1 VRQVIDVVSGSLAD
15 FDAVMRLMDEAV
27 AWLAAAG
34 RPGQWGT
41 EPLSGQQ
48 KSVDHMR
55 KEVGDND
62 LWLARIDGEIVGAM
76 LLGDHPTY
84 YVEPVAEPE
93 IYLHLL
99 VASRRHIG
107 AGIGRRLVDKA
118 IALAREEGI
127 GLIRVDCYAG
137 DDRKLV
143 AAYERLG
150 FTPTTPFQVENWPGQ
165 LLELRLTDTMPD

>member
-1 VRQVIDVVSGSLAD
+1 MIDVVSGSLAD

-41 EPLSGQQ
+41 EPLSGRQ

-55 KEVGDND
+55 KEVADND
-62 LWLARIDGEIVGAM
+62 LWLARINGEVVGAM
-76 LLGDHPTY
+76 LLGDHPRY
-84 YVEPVAEPE
+84 YINPVAEPE

-107 AGIGRRLVDKA
+107 AGIGRALVVKA
-118 IALAREEGI
+118 IALAMEEGI
-127 GLIRVDCYAG
+127 GLIQVDCYAG

-143 AAYERLG
+143 TAYERLG
-150 FTPTTPFQVENWPGQ
+150 FTPTTAFKVENWPGQ
-165 LLELRLTDTMPD
+165 LLELRLTDLAPD